1 MLCVVAQIKSNLNAN
16 CQRISLRLI
25 NEITNYAELPLACAR
40 MVESTTFFS
49 VGACD
54 TTRICKELHVK
65 ENLRLHKDEH
75 NKLSARIKCG
85 CCKKAT
91 AVFCHK
97 NG

>member
-1 MLCVVAQIKSNLNAN
+1 MQNWPVQEWWKAPN
-16 CQRISLRLI
+16 
-25 NEITNYAELPLACAR
+25 
-40 MVESTTFFS
+40 FS

-65 ENLRLHKDEH
+65 ENFRLHKNEH

>member
-16 CQRISLRLI
+16 CQRIGLRLI
-25 NEITNYAELPLACAR
+25 DEMTNYAELACAR
-40 MVESTTFFS
+40 IVESTKFFS

-65 ENLRLHKDEH
+65 ENFKLHKNEH

>member
-1 MLCVVAQIKSNLNAN
+1 MIQPDFAKN
-16 CQRISLRLI
+16 CMSKNFR
-25 NEITNYAELPLACAR
+25 
-40 MVESTTFFS
+40 V
-49 VGACD
+49 
-54 TTRICKELHVK
+54 
-65 ENLRLHKDEH
+65 HKDEH